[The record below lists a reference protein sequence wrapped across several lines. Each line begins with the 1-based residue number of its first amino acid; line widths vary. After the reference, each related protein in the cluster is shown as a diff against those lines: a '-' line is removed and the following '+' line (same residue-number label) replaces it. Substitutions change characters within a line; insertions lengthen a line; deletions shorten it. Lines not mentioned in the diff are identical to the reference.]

1 MFNIEERP
9 EFTRTVRIAVPADG
23 GFREETMKARF
34 RALPDDEA
42 DAFKLDDPEGIKRF
56 LRAVIVELEDLVGE
70 DGKPIAW
77 SDEVR
82 ELVLFKAYARNALMR
97 TYFMA
102 VVGAR
107 EGN

>member
-9 EFTRTVRIAVPADG
+9 EFTRTVKIAVPADG
-23 GFREETMKARF
+23 GFREETMTARF

-42 DAFKLDDPEGIKRF
+42 DAFKLDDPEEIKGF
-56 LRAVIVELEDLVGE
+56 LRLILVHLGDLVGE
-70 DGKPIAW
+70 DGKEIVY
-77 SDEVR
+77 SDDVR
-82 ELVLFKAYARNALMR
+82 ELVLFKSYARNALMR